1 VTTWLKDTRVSYDTV
16 ADSYSELLR
25 GKLESDPYLMALLRL
40 FADLVGP
47 GKRVADVGCGP
58 GRVTV
63 ALRDLGL
70 EAIGIDLSPGMIEV
84 ARREFP
90 DLAFSVASMT
100 QLPLA
105 DDSVDG
111 VLLWY
116 SIIHVPDEELPAAFG
131 HVRRVLRP
139 GGTVLLGFH
148 SGDTVNHKTTGYG
161 GHPMSVYVHRR
172 TPERVADLLTR
183 AGLQVSARL
192 TLEATQEGTVPQ
204 GFVLAT
210 RADEPR

>member
-1 VTTWLKDTRVSYDTV
+1 VTTWLEDTRVSYDTV
-16 ADSYSELLR
+16 AESYSELLR
-25 GKLESDPYLMALLRL
+25 GRLETEPYLMALLRL
-40 FADLVGP
+40 FADLVGE
-47 GKRVADVGCGP
+47 GKPVADVGCGP
-58 GRVTV
+58 GRVTAV
-63 ALRDLGL
+63 LRDLGL
-70 EAIGIDLSPGMIEV
+70 EAFGIDLSPGMIEV

-90 DLAFSVASMT
+90 DLAFSVGSMT

-116 SIIHVPDEELPAAFG
+116 SIIHVPDGELPAAFG

-148 SGDTVNHKTTGYG
+148 SGDTVNHKTAGYG

-172 TPERVADLLTR
+172 TPERVAELLAA

-192 TLEATQEGTVPQ
+192 TLEADEESLVPQ

-210 RADEPR
+210 RAF